1 MIWILLLIISYII
14 GIVGYSIVA
23 IIEDDNIET
32 VNDLKECL
40 IDSPAFIPVVNI
52 FLLVAYIILCIF
64 ILLMVCIY
72 KYCGLE
78 KIWNEIKDKKI
89 RKK

>member
-1 MIWILLLIISYII
+1 MVWILFLIISYIV
-14 GIVGYSIVA
+14 GIVGHSIIA
-23 IIEDDNIET
+23 IIDDNNIKT
-32 VNDLKECL
+32 FNDLKEVL
-40 IDSPAFIPVVNI
+40 IDSPAFIPVLNI
-52 FLLVAYIILCIF
+52 FCFVAYIILCIF
-64 ILLMVCIY
+64 ILLMVCVY